1 VRTFKGF
8 ASSRH
13 RHKAFESLESFRIV
27 LSYGRIVAAMAMLLA
42 NLLLAVLAA
51 GQSLTP
57 GTGRIV
63 GRVVD
68 AETGA
73 PVAGVRVY
81 LNGPVS
87 PTAPWPPGPL
97 PLPPPVAP
105 QGRQTPATPPPQP
118 DASFFLTLQRLTS
131 ETRADGVFEIRDV
144 PNARWAIVAQKEG
157 FIPNR
162 GTTVPLIEMEAG
174 RTLTAPDI
182 RLDRGGVITGR
193 ILDARGNPLSRV
205 QVRTTQFSK
214 QPGGAIRTTGG
225 SSTVETND
233 RGEFRLSG
241 VQPGVHYV
249 IAQPPPAAIPMIGGT
264 TPPQSSSTYVATF
277 YPGLSDA
284 ASASPVNVLN
294 GKTTNGIEFS
304 LSSVA
309 AYQVSGIVVDAA
321 GRPVGGAIVRLPS
334 RMPFG
339 PPFLSSAPSD
349 ANGRFRITNV
359 PAGTYALMA
368 AVPRVTVNGNGGVS
382 GGLSFGDAARPG
394 AAPEVTIQ
402 GDTGNLR
409 VVVSQP

>member
-1 VRTFKGF
+1 
-8 ASSRH
+8 
-13 RHKAFESLESFRIV
+13 
-27 LSYGRIVAAMAMLLA
+27 MAMLLA

-131 ETRADGVFEIRDV
+131 ETRADGAFEIRDV

-284 ASASPVNVLN
+284 ASASPVNVL
-294 GKTTNGIEFS
+294 
-304 LSSVA
+304 VA
-309 AYQVSGIVVDAA
+309 GCSEYGC
-321 GRPVGGAIVRLPS
+321 RS
-334 RMPFG
+334 R
-339 PPFLSSAPSD
+339 
-349 ANGRFRITNV
+349 R
-359 PAGTYALMA
+359 
-368 AVPRVTVNGNGGVS
+368 
-382 GGLSFGDAARPG
+382 
-394 AAPEVTIQ
+394 
-402 GDTGNLR
+402 
-409 VVVSQP
+409 